1 MIRKVGCNGVNH
13 PIQYTCKT
21 IQMIMI
27 NPRTIVAPPDSK
39 CCLKVK
45 KETNKLVKPMIVNKT
60 IPGIRKFLKGEFI
73 KRSTDTPKLSPLGSN
88 MTPKSTCYSTNSD
101 K

>member
-45 KETNKLVKPMIVNKT
+45 KDTNKFVKPMIVNKT
-60 IPGIRKFLKGEFI
+60 IPGIRKFLKGE
-73 KRSTDTPKLSPLGSN
+73 
-88 MTPKSTCYSTNSD
+88 SD
-101 K
+101 

>member
-45 KETNKLVKPMIVNKT
+45 KETNKLVKPIQ
-60 IPGIRKFLKGEFI
+60 
-73 KRSTDTPKLSPLGSN
+73 
-88 MTPKSTCYSTNSD
+88 
-101 K
+101 